1 MVPTLLRRRGPRPE
15 PSPRLV
21 GPPPLALRLAAW
33 LAVPLVVY
41 ALYATGQKA
50 LENYQM
56 NQQAD
61 RLQAEVRG
69 LRDENLRLQQQI
81 VEARSDV
88 AIETIARE
96 DLGLVKSGDTALTLL
111 PAGGQPAV
119 RTAAAPAPPPTPP
132 AWQQW
137 RDRFF
142 GPSPPR

>member
-1 MVPTLLRRRGPRPE
+1 MVPTLLRRRGSRPL
-15 PSPRLV
+15 PSRRLA

-50 LENYQM
+50 LENYRL

-61 RLQAEVRG
+61 RLESDVRS
-69 LRDENLRLQQQI
+69 LRDENLRLQSQI

-96 DLGLVKSGDTALTLL
+96 DLGLVKPGDTPLTLL
-111 PAGGQPAV
+111 PAGGQKA
-119 RTAAAPAPPPTPP
+119 TAEAPPPPEKSTPP
-132 AWQQW
+132 PWQQW
-137 RDRFF
+137 RDLVF
-142 GPSPPR
+142 GPPRP